1 MLTVTEEENA
11 MPQLI
16 RLFITQVAVGF
27 VIAAFVVA
35 GMLWFNV
42 ANLAYL
48 VSTSDIGILAVFLL
62 WVFHGIVF
70 GAVQF
75 AIVIMGMAD
84 DDDDDQDGG
93 HPAHALIPIPVTRNR
108 R

>member
-1 MLTVTEEENA
+1 

-16 RLFITQVAVGF
+16 RLFITQAAIGF

-35 GMLWFNV
+35 GLLWFNV
-42 ANLAYL
+42 ANLGHL
-48 VSTSDIGILAVFLL
+48 VSTSDVGVLAVLLL
-62 WVFHGIVF
+62 WVFNGIVF

-75 AIVIMGMAD
+75 AIAIMGMAD

-93 HPAHALIPIPVTRNR
+93 HHAHALIPIPVHRGR

>member
-1 MLTVTEEENA
+1 

-16 RLFITQVAVGF
+16 RLFITQVAIGFALAGVFVGMML
-27 VIAAFVVA
+27 AFN
-35 GMLWFNV
+35 F
-42 ANLAYL
+42 ANLGHL
-48 VSTSDIGILAVFLL
+48 VRNSDMGVLAVVLL
-62 WVFHGIVF
+62 WAFNGIVF

-75 AIVIMGMAD
+75 AIAVMGMAD

-93 HPAHALIPIPVTRNR
+93 HRAYVPIPIPVIRNR